1 MATPV
6 SDVLADNIAL
16 SLIPQIGPGIFKNI
30 ISYCGSSSNFFTMSQ
45 GRAVKIPGIGP
56 KLLALRKDHPQY
68 RKLAEKIIQDCIKYD
83 VQIHSYLDSSYP
95 SRLKSF
101 ADSPVILF
109 TSGNINLNPER
120 SIGIVGTRNASEY
133 GKSITR
139 KIVEDL
145 APYRPIIISGLAYG
159 IDIEAHRA
167 ALQYDLPTIGVLGT
181 SLDKIYPAAHK
192 STAQSMIEQGG
203 LLSEYKI
210 GSELNKSN
218 FPQRNRIIA
227 ALSDAV
233 IIVEAAIKGGALITA
248 EIAYS
253 YNREIFAVPGNLQSK
268 YSEGCNNL
276 IRTMKAGIYMGPKE
290 IEEALSWSPP
300 GAAPIAKAPALDL
313 DSFEPEEQ
321 LILKSLIENK
331 ELEIDRLSWITH
343 IPLSQ
348 LASKLLHLEFQ
359 GLIKPLPGKKYRMV
373 DRRQWIGHS

>member
-1 MATPV
+1 MSIPAN
-6 SDVLADNIAL
+6 DVLAHNIAL

-30 ISYCGSSSNFFTMSQ
+30 ISYCGSSRNFFTMPR
-45 GRAVKIPGIGP
+45 GRAEKIPGIGP
-56 KLLALRKDHPQY
+56 KLLSIKNDYSQYLRQAD
-68 RKLAEKIIQDCIKYD
+68 KIIQDCIKND
-83 VQIHSYLDSSYP
+83 VQIHSYLDPSYP
-95 SRLKSF
+95 IRLKSF

-109 TSGNINLNPER
+109 SKGNINLNPER

-145 APYRPIIISGLAYG
+145 AAYEPTVVSGLAYG

-167 ALQYDLPTIGVLGT
+167 ALQSDLPTIGVMGT
-181 SLDKIYPAAHK
+181 SLDKIYPATHK
-192 STAQSMIEQGG
+192 STAQSMMDKGG

-210 GSELNKSN
+210 GSELNKAN
-218 FPQRNRIIA
+218 FPQRNRVIA

-253 YNREIFAVPGNLQSK
+253 YNKEVFAVPGNLQSK

-290 IEEALSWSPP
+290 IEEALSWNKA
-300 GAAPIAKAPALDL
+300 GAPALAKPVPIDL
-313 DSFEPEEQ
+313 ENFEPDEK
-321 LILKSLIENK
+321 LILQSLIENK
-331 ELEIDRLSWITH
+331 ELEIDQLSWMTH
-343 IPLSQ
+343 IPLSL

-359 GLIKPLPGKKYRMV
+359 GLIKTLPGKKYRMV
-373 DRRQWIGHS
+373 ERL